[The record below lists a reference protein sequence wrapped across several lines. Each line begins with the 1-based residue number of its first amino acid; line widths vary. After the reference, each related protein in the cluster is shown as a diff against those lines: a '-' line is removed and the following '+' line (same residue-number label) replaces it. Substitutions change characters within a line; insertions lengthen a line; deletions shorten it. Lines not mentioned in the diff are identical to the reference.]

1 MWLPSRANML
11 FPTLIARDV
20 LSRRIAELAVEVA
33 TTFPDEPPCLIAVL
47 EGARTFATR
56 LCRRLPGKPEFHG
69 IRAKSYGS
77 GTVSSGTVDIV
88 ASEELPVKDRIVLL
102 IEDIV
107 DSGRTAAALQAH
119 LLELGAKEVRVITL
133 LSKPSRRV
141 VDVELE
147 WVGFEIPDEFVIGF
161 GMDAN
166 GRYRELDHIAVYK
179 EAMVEG
185 T

>member
-1 MWLPSRANML
+1 MQ

-33 TTFPDEPPCLIAVL
+33 TAFPDEPPCLVVVL
-47 EGARTFATR
+47 EGARTFATQ
-56 LCRRLPGKPEFHG
+56 LSRRLPGKPEFHG
-69 IRAKSYGS
+69 IRAKSYGA
-77 GTVSSGTVDIV
+77 GTVSSGKVDIP
-88 ASEELPVKDRIVLL
+88 ATEEPPVKDRVVLL

-107 DSGRTAAALQAH
+107 DSGHTAAAIRAH
-119 LLELGAKEVRVITL
+119 LLKLGAREVRMITL
-133 LSKPSRRV
+133 LSKSARRV
-141 VDVELE
+141 VDVEIE

-166 GRYRELDHIAVYK
+166 GRYRELDHIAVYH
-179 EAMVEG
+179 EAMAEG

>member
-1 MWLPSRANML
+1 MQ

-20 LSRRIAELAVEVA
+20 LNRRIAELAVELGTA
-33 TTFPDEPPCLIAVL
+33 FADEPPCLVVVL
-47 EGARTFATR
+47 EGARTFANQ
-56 LCRRLPGKPEFHG
+56 LCQRLPGKPSYHG
-69 IRAKSYGS
+69 IQAKSYRS
-77 GTVSSGTVDIV
+77 GTVSSGKVDIL
-88 ASEELPVKDRIVLL
+88 ATEELPVRDRVVLL

-107 DSGRTAAALQAH
+107 DSGRTAAAIQAH
-119 LLELGAKEVRVITL
+119 LLQLGAREVRVITL

-141 VDVELE
+141 VDVELG

-166 GRYRELDHIAVYK
+166 GRFRELDHIAVYR
-179 EAMVEG
+179 EAMVEE